1 MSPKLL
7 PFACGLLVGGAVTA
21 GFYAT
26 RDHAPARSASHES
39 TAGTPTDGGGA
50 GVETDSSLTKAKE
63 QLARLE
69 ADNLQLASRVQDLL
83 KKDDAATT
91 AAAKKSDPGNPFAAL
106 FGQDDGHTNGM
117 AKAMK
122 GMMESALKQQ
132 LEGKLA
138 QIHAKVGT
146 TPDQE
151 QAIRE
156 ILEKQSN
163 ISRDISQKMM
173 GGKMTKEEMA
183 EAVRQQG
190 DPEAQ
195 IKALLSPEQQTAY
208 SELKVEERR
217 TNARLVANSELL
229 QMQQVVGGIDQAQQ
243 DKIFE
248 VLYNQ
253 AEGTLTGQAPV
264 ADGTTPEK
272 AAKPV
277 DMRSLSEQKLA
288 ALKGVLTEEQLGRY
302 KEMQEQ
308 QIKMFEAFM
317 PKDSKA
323 GDTVVPNIQ
332 VITAPAKP

>member
-1 MSPKLL
+1 MSPKFL

-21 GFYAT
+21 GFFAT
-26 RDHAPARSASHES
+26 RAHAPVRFASQES
-39 TAGTPTDGGGA
+39 TVGTATEASGT
-50 GVETDSSLTKAKE
+50 GVETDSSLAIAKE

-69 ADNLQLASRVQDLL
+69 ADNLQLATRVQDLL

-156 ILEKQSN
+156 ILEKQAN
-163 ISRDISQKMM
+163 VSREISQKMM
-173 GGKMTKEEMA
+173 SGKMTKEEMA

-217 TNARLVANSELL
+217 TNARLVANSGLL

-248 VLYNQ
+248 VLYSQ
-253 AEGTLTGQAPV
+253 TERTLTGPAPA
-264 ADGTTPEK
+264 ADGTTADG

-288 ALKGVLTEEQLGRY
+288 ALKGVLTEEQFGRY

>member
-1 MSPKLL
+1 MSPKFL
-7 PFACGLLVGGAVTA
+7 PFACGLLVGGSVTA
-21 GFYAT
+21 GFYGT
-26 RDHAPARSASHES
+26 RGHAPERAASHES
-39 TAGTPTDGGGA
+39 TAGTATDAGGA
-50 GVETDSSLTKAKE
+50 GAETDSSLAKAKE

-69 ADNLQLASRVQDLL
+69 ADNLQLATRVQDLL
-83 KKDDAATT
+83 KKDDAATA

-156 ILEKQSN
+156 ILEKQAN
-163 ISRDISQKMM
+163 ISREISQKMM

-195 IKALLSPEQQTAY
+195 IKALLGPEQQTAY

-248 VLYNQ
+248 VLYSQ
-253 AEGTLTGQAPV
+253 TDRTLTGPV
-264 ADGTTPEK
+264 PAADGTPPDG

-288 ALKGVLTEEQLGRY
+288 ALKGVLTEEQFGRY
-302 KEMQEQ
+302 KELQEQ

-323 GDTVVPNIQ
+323 GDIVVPNIQ
-332 VITAPAKP
+332 DITAPAKP

>member
-1 MSPKLL
+1 M
-7 PFACGLLVGGAVTA
+7 
-21 GFYAT
+21 
-26 RDHAPARSASHES
+26 
-39 TAGTPTDGGGA
+39 
-50 GVETDSSLTKAKE
+50 
-63 QLARLE
+63 
-69 ADNLQLASRVQDLL
+69 
-83 KKDDAATT
+83 
-91 AAAKKSDPGNPFAAL
+91 
-106 FGQDDGHTNGM
+106 FGQDDGNTNAM

-146 TPDQE
+146 TSDQE

-156 ILEKQSN
+156 ILEKQAN
-163 ISRDISQKMM
+163 VSREISQKMM
-173 GGKMTKEEMA
+173 SGKMTKEEMA
-183 EAVRQQG
+183 GSVRQQG

-208 SELKVEERR
+208 TELKVEERR

-248 VLYNQ
+248 VLYSQ
-253 AEGTLTGQAPV
+253 TERTLTGPTPA
-264 ADGTTPEK
+264 ADGTAGDG

-288 ALKGVLTEEQLGRY
+288 ALKGVLTEEQFGRY
-302 KEMQEQ
+302 KELQEQ

-317 PKDSKA
+317 PKDGKA
-323 GDTVVPNIQ
+323 GDTAPRDIQ